1 MSYSATLSLLDKI
14 SELHTAPL
22 SMWTSSNTPFMFWG
36 DNLDKQRRVCDV
48 RSTRHGALLHMY
60 SILAGCSRTTDPTL
74 CQTGHVASLSS
85 ISPNSLLPTH
95 SDFSCIKVNLVV
107 LVARLLTQYMKDLR
121 PFSKSVPR
129 HIDHKYSK
137 EMSQKSTVVVVDV
150 LKKNEACRND
160 MVDIMMKM
168 QEYLG
173 EEYPSD
179 HHILSGGDQL
189 TCERQIASILHR
201 KDGDTMQER
210 LGIFEPVTSDWHCM
224 VVLLSVSYMCM
235 M

>member
-1 MSYSATLSLLDKI
+1 MMHNFLQVYARLNQVNVCMSYSATLSLLDKI

-36 DNLDKQRRVCDV
+36 DNLDKQRRVRDV

-74 CQTGHVASLSS
+74 CQTGRVASLPF
-85 ISPNSLLPTH
+85 ISANSLLPTH

-121 PFSKSVPR
+121 PFFLNLYISI
-129 HIDHKYSK
+129 IDHKYSK
-137 EMSQKSTVVVVDV
+137 EMSQKSTVVVVEV
-150 LKKNEACRND
+150 LQKNEACRND
-160 MVDIMMKM
+160 MVDIIIKM
-168 QEYLG
+168 QEHVG

-179 HHILSGGDQL
+179 NHILSGGDQL
-189 TCERQIASILHR
+189 TCECQLASMLHR
-201 KDGDTMQER
+201 KDGDTM
-210 LGIFEPVTSDWHCM
+210 
-224 VVLLSVSYMCM
+224 
-235 M
+235 